1 MVPRASPEV
10 NHPLQHGIDLFNRC
24 AFFECHE
31 ALEEIW
37 TPERGRRRVF
47 LQSLIHIAVAFY
59 HVQRG
64 NRLGAE
70 RQLRKGLKKMVDY
83 LPEFEGVCTGALYR
97 QATESLARIQ
107 NGQELAGFPKIRLAR
122 RASQ

>member
-1 MVPRASPEV
+1 MVPHAFPEV
-10 NHPLQHGIDLFNRC
+10 NRPLDHGIDLFNRC

-31 ALEEIW
+31 ALEELW
-37 TPERGRRRVF
+37 TPEHGPRRLF

-70 RQLRKGLKKMVDY
+70 RQLRKGLKKLANY
-83 LPEFEGVCTGALYR
+83 LPEFEGVCTETLYR
-97 QATESLARIQ
+97 EALTALERLQRGEQVGEFPRIT
-107 NGQELAGFPKIRLAR
+107 LV
-122 RASQ
+122 

>member
-1 MVPRASPEV
+1 MVPRAWPEV
-10 NHPLQHGIDLFNRC
+10 THPLDHGIDLFNRC
-24 AFFECHE
+24 AFLECHE

-37 TPERGRRRVF
+37 TPERGPRRLF

-70 RQLRKGLKKMVDY
+70 RQLRKGLKKLAGY
-83 LPEFEGVCTGALYR
+83 LPEHEGVCTDELYR
-97 QATESLARIQ
+97 AASEALERI
-107 NGQELAGFPKIRLAR
+107 EASEKLRDFPKIRLR
-122 RASQ
+122 